1 MKIAVGLFGIHHID
15 NLNHWMGWKNCV
27 DYRETYHNQFNY
39 IYSKHDVKYYSATYC
54 SDIKAE
60 LMDDYKFTSV
70 TFSEIDN
77 TESNPLVKRNKI
89 FKSTIKLMLED
100 KTDWDLAI
108 LTRYDL
114 EFKQYFYNLDIQ
126 FDKINFL
133 CRAKWGDDNDLVDD
147 NLYCIP
153 KSLLKSFYDTIET
166 IPDTISSHQ
175 YHKWFENYHFMTE
188 GSWYSHEN
196 PMYNIVRIPLNDKTK
211 EKC

>member
-1 MKIAVGLFGIHHID
+1 MQIAVGLFGIHHID
-15 NLNHWMGWKNCV
+15 NLNHWIGWNNGV
-27 DYRETYHNQFNY
+27 DYRLTYHNQFNY
-39 IYSKHDVKYYSATYC
+39 IYSKHDVKYYSATYY

-100 KTDWDLAI
+100 KTNWDLAI

-114 EFKQYFYNLDIQ
+114 EFKQYFYNLDIE

-133 CRAKWGDDNDLVDD
+133 CGAKWGDDNDLVDD

-153 KSLLKSFYDTIET
+153 KPLLKSFYDTIET

-175 YHKWFENYHFMTE
+175 YHKWFENYHFMIE

-196 PMYNIVRIPLNDKTK
+196 PMYNIVRISPLTNKL
-211 EKC
+211 